1 MKELQNKNRCCE
13 MLSFRQHHH
22 FNYEIA
28 SAEIPC
34 PEPAKKRACQPSV
47 KDRKGTHGTIPIIA
61 VLLITD

>member
-1 MKELQNKNRCCE
+1 

-22 FNYEIA
+22 FNYETA

-34 PEPAKKRACQPSV
+34 PEPAKERACQPSV
-47 KDRKGTHGTIPIIA
+47 KDRKGTHGTLPITA

>member
-1 MKELQNKNRCCE
+1 

-22 FNYEIA
+22 FYYEIA

-34 PEPAKKRACQPSV
+34 PGPAKERPCQPSV
-47 KDRKGTHGTIPIIA
+47 KDRKGTYGTLPITA